1 MSRNNSSI
9 KIHSVVEYWL
19 KSNKDIFINK
29 PTIKLNLNSGQ
40 VTCFC
45 CGDHR
50 DNLEKAHI
58 IPVSSGGSDNVDNI
72 HILCKSCHLRT
83 ESFTDI
89 PIIGNELYFNF
100 IKQHPELFLLRQKIT
115 SKLISQ
121 NFELCSNVFGKEKIN
136 IDIQVKKEKPILS
149 NLALYKKE
157 LKFWKN
163 EMSLLIKDIMDGVGD
178 EEEIKQKAKEI
189 RIEIKKYEDLIT
201 NRVAE
206 N

>member
-1 MSRNNSSI
+1 MLRNNSSI
-9 KIHSVVEYWL
+9 KIDSVVEYWL
-19 KSNKDIFINK
+19 NNDEDIFTNK
-29 PTIKLNLNSGQ
+29 PTIKLNLKSGQ

-58 IPVSSGGSDNVDNI
+58 IPVSSGGSNNVDNI

-89 PIIGNELYFNF
+89 PVIGNELYFNF

-121 NFELCSNVFGKEKIN
+121 NFELCSSVFGKEKNN
-136 IDIQVKKEKPILS
+136 IEYKVKKEKPILS
-149 NLALYKKE
+149 NLSLYKKE
-157 LKFWKN
+157 LKYWKN
-163 EMSLLIKDIMDGVGD
+163 QMSLLIQDIMNGISD
-178 EEEIKQKAKEI
+178 EEEIKQKAKEV
-189 RIEIKKYEDLIT
+189 RIQIEKYENLIKT
-201 NRVAE
+201 G
-206 N
+206 